1 MSHKLLKYLPNYY
14 KQFPEI
20 QALMNSEGNEID
32 KLKTALKWILDNQF
46 VATSTETLKKRENEL
61 GIDSLGGESLDFRR
75 LRIINRYSTRPPFT
89 MKFLEEQISAMAE
102 GRQVKVVPVAGE
114 YKVKISMPAKDADI
128 ITEIDRTINVYL
140 PANILCQIG
149 VVDENSVYLIE
160 NATVNEYDRYTILG
174 YWSLGN
180 TKFGTLVNEVIA
192 ID

>member
-102 GRQVKVVPVAGE
+102 GRQVTIKPVVAE
-114 YKVKISMPAKDADI
+114 YKVKVNMPAKDADI
-128 ITEIDRTINVYL
+128 INEMDRTVNVYL
-140 PANILCQIG
+140 PANMVCEIG
-149 VVDENSVYLIE
+149 VADENRILFDEKAMIK
-160 NATVNEYDRYTILG
+160 EYDRYTKLG
-174 YWSLGN
+174 LWSLGN
-180 TKFGTLVNEVIA
+180 SKFGELVNEVTI